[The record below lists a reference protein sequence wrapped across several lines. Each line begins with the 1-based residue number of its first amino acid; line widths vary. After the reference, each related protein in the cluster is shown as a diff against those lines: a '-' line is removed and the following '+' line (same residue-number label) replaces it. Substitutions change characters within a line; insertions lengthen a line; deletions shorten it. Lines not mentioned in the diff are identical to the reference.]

1 MIPETTIKLSM
12 TCDHR
17 PFPLPQDHRNDVMT
31 WEEPFLWRHNLMS
44 LLWFLKRTSNLAWP
58 AIVDPLMTS
67 YWEEPFLCDII
78 LCCCYGSINEHQLGM
93 NCDHRPFLWT
103 RDPSNDVIIW
113 RKKKTQLPT
122 TSKLQVLSA
131 VTSTVTWQRN
141 KTETALSWE
150 INFP

>member
-1 MIPETTIKLSM
+1 MNPETTIKLSM

-44 LLWFLKRTSNLAWP
+44 LLWFLKRTLNLAWP

-122 TSKLQVLSA
+122 TSKLQV

-141 KTETALSWE
+141 KTKTTLSWE
-150 INFP
+150 